1 MDSRRGMIG
10 LALCGCLMS
19 AGCREDR
26 DPPRAYEGVMW
37 DGSTALASMPG
48 PMLDARVAA
57 GSAQFPDFRV
67 PDPDA
72 PFGDTSGG
80 AESEAL
86 TEVRN
91 LIEEYNSI
99 VDQGHYD
106 DLAEY
111 YIEEQR
117 EAVGSLVS
125 LSTDVL
131 TKVNVLGEALKAA
144 LPDEKDRV
152 AKMLD
157 SLASSSSLKLAVKS
171 LAVAGDEEVTGTIPS
186 LPGTSSTIRFRLL
199 EYDGETNWYI
209 DSPEVAMASAMKPM
223 IEAQL
228 ASWDQIV
235 QAVTAD
241 PSTAEQM
248 LQALETAANMAE
260 TLTGGAQDDG

>member
-1 MDSRRGMIG
+1 MNIRRGMIG
-10 LALCGCLMS
+10 LALCGCLLS

-26 DPPRAYEGVMW
+26 DPQQAYEGVMW

-48 PMLDARVAA
+48 PMLDARVAG
-57 GSAQFPDFRV
+57 GSAQFPDFR
-67 PDPDA
+67 PPESNA
-72 PFGDTSGG
+72 SSGG
-80 AESEAL
+80 AQDESESEAL
-86 TEVRN
+86 TEVRS

-99 VDQGHYD
+99 VDQENYD

-125 LSTDVL
+125 LSTNVL
-131 TKVNVLGEALKAA
+131 TKVNELGEALKAA
-144 LPDEKDRV
+144 LPEEKDRV
-152 AKMLD
+152 VKMLD
-157 SLASSSSLKLAVKS
+157 SLASASSLKLTVES

-248 LQALETAANMAE
+248 LKALETAANMVD
-260 TLTGGAQDDG
+260 TMTGGAQDGG